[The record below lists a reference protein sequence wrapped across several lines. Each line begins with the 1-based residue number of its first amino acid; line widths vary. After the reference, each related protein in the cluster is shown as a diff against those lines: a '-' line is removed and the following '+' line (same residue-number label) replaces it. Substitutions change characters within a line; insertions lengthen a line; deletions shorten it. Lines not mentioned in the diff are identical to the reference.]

1 MNLIADSSRLAK
13 LLRHDKEYDYDIHGW
28 REVSDLVENYGFTL
42 DELKEIVETNDK
54 QRFEFSEDMQRIRA
68 RQGHS
73 VNVDVELTEREPP
86 EVLYHGTS
94 QKSVASILTEGI
106 KPCGRLHVHLSG
118 DVATAVKVGAR
129 HGTPVVLEISA
140 KQMHDA
146 GMKFYLS
153 RNNVWLTDVV
163 PQGYFRLLP

>member
-1 MNLIADSSRLAK
+1 MKLIADSRRLAK
-13 LLRHDKEYDYDIHGW
+13 LLRHGKEHDYDIHGW
-28 REVSDLVENYGFTL
+28 REVSDLVENYGFTP

-73 VNVDVELTEREPP
+73 VNVDVELSVQEPP
-86 EVLYHGTS
+86 EVLFHGTS
-94 QKSVASILTEGI
+94 QKSVESILAEGI
-106 KPCGRLHVHLSG
+106 KPRNRLHVHLSG
-118 DVATAVKVGAR
+118 NVATAVKVGSR
-129 HGTPVVLEISA
+129 HGKPVVFEVSA
-140 KQMHDA
+140 RQMYDA

-163 PQGYFRLLP
+163 PQDYIKLLP